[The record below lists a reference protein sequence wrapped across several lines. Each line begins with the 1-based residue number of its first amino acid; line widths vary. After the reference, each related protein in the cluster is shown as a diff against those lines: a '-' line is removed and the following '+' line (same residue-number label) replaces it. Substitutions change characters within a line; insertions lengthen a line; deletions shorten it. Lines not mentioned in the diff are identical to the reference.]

1 MATVPALL
9 KVGALRSPGPAPT
22 YNSSHVVIAVLS
34 IGRTGTIGRHKLAI
48 ETGLGEGAVR
58 TVIKWLKEG
67 GYIRTLSNGCKLT
80 EKGEKAYSELN
91 GLMPTTLELSRTSV
105 SVGKEQVAVL
115 VKKRAG
121 LVKSG
126 IEQRDSSIKA
136 GAEGAAT
143 YLVRNSKIQVPGS
156 SLDAEKDFPS
166 EAWKKLKAGLDPEN
180 GDVIIVCGSDDR
192 RTSVIGAISA
202 ALTLLN

>member
-1 MATVPALL
+1 M
-9 KVGALRSPGPAPT
+9 
-22 YNSSHVVIAVLS
+22 
-34 IGRTGTIGRHKLAI
+34 
-48 ETGLGEGAVR
+48 
-58 TVIKWLKEG
+58 IKWLKEG